1 MIYLTL
7 FYEFF
12 KIGLFAI
19 GGGLVTIPFLF
30 DLSHKHSWFT
40 AKELAN
46 MIAVSESTPGPVG
59 INMATY
65 SGVAATGIFG
75 GLIATAGLVLP
86 SLVIIMLIARI
97 MKKYKDNQWIKATLS
112 GIRPV
117 VLALILGANIE
128 IAKISFNNVTDFIVF
143 FVFFAAIFYL
153 KKSPILYISAAAVIG
168 MVLRL

>member
-12 KIGLFAI
+12 KIGLFAV

-30 DLSHKHSWFT
+30 DLSRRYSWFT
-40 AKELAN
+40 AKELAD

-65 SGVAATGIFG
+65 SGVSASGVWG
-75 GLIATAGLVLP
+75 GLIATSGLVLP
-86 SLVIIMLIARI
+86 SLIIIMLIAHI
-97 MKKYKDNQWIKATLS
+97 MKKYKDSEWVNVTLS

-117 VLALILGANIE
+117 VLALIFGANIE
-128 IAKISFNNVTDFIVF
+128 IAKIALRDIVDFSVF
-143 FVFFAAIFYL
+143 FVFFTAIFYL
-153 KKSPILYISAAAVIG
+153 KKSPIIYLSIAAVIG

>member
-1 MIYLTL
+1 MIYITL

-30 DLSHKHSWFT
+30 DLSHKYSWFT
-40 AKELAN
+40 ATELAN

-65 SGVAATGIFG
+65 SGVSAVGVFG

-97 MKKYKDNQWIKATLS
+97 MKKYKDNPWVGVTLS

-128 IAKISFNNVTDFIVF
+128 IAKIALRNVTDIMVFI
-143 FVFFAAIFYL
+143 VFFAAIFYF
-153 KKSPILYISAAAVIG
+153 KKSPILYLSIAAIIG
-168 MVLRL
+168 MVLQL